1 MIGVKNEELLA
12 AARAA
17 MEHSYSPYSGFR
29 VGAAVL
35 AQSGRIYSGCHIEN
49 ASYGA
54 PICAERCAIFS
65 GIAQGERR
73 FIKLA
78 VVSSGDGYPW
88 PCGICRQVMLEFMPP
103 EGSILLEDK
112 GKILELAL
120 DELMPHGFTKE
131 ALSSE

>member
-1 MIGVKNEELLA
+1 MENEELIA

-17 MEHSYSPYSGFR
+17 MERSYSPYSGFR
-29 VGAAVL
+29 VGAAAL
-35 AQSGRIYSGCHIEN
+35 AQSGRVYSGCNVET

-54 PICAERCAIFS
+54 TICAERNAIFS
-65 GIAQGERR
+65 GIAQGERQ

-103 EGSILLEDK
+103 EGSILLEDR
-112 GKILELAL
+112 GNILELKL
-120 DELMPHGFTKE
+120 EELMPYGFTKE
-131 ALSSE
+131 AMSLD

>member
-1 MIGVKNEELLA
+1 MKNEELLA

-17 MEHSYSPYSGFR
+17 MEHSYSPDSGFR

-35 AQSGRIYSGCHIEN
+35 AQSGRIYSGCNIEN

-54 PICAERCAIFS
+54 TICAERCAIFS

>member
-12 AARAA
+12 AAARPWSILTARIQDF
-17 MEHSYSPYSGFR
+17 ESERPFWPSP
-29 VGAAVL
+29 AVSIPVAISRTL
-35 AQSGRIYSGCHIEN
+35 PTGPQSARS
-49 ASYGA
+49 
-54 PICAERCAIFS
+54 RCAIFS

>member
-35 AQSGRIYSGCHIEN
+35 AQSGRIYSGCNIEN

-54 PICAERCAIFS
+54 TICAERCAIFS

-73 FIKLA
+73 FIKLV

>member
-35 AQSGRIYSGCHIEN
+35 AQSGRIYSGCNIEN

-54 PICAERCAIFS
+54 TICAARCAIFS

>member
-35 AQSGRIYSGCHIEN
+35 AQSGRIYSGCNIEN

-54 PICAERCAIFS
+54 TICAERCAIFS

-73 FIKLA
+73 FI
-78 VVSSGDGYPW
+78 SW
-88 PCGICRQVMLEFMPP
+88 RW
-103 EGSILLEDK
+103 
-112 GKILELAL
+112 
-120 DELMPHGFTKE
+120 
-131 ALSSE
+131 

>member
-35 AQSGRIYSGCHIEN
+35 AQSGRIYSGCNIEN

-54 PICAERCAIFS
+54 TICAERCAIFS

-88 PCGICRQVMLEFMPP
+88 PCGICRQVLLEFMPP

>member
-1 MIGVKNEELLA
+1 MISVKNEELVA
-12 AARAA
+12 AACAA

-35 AQSGRIYSGCHIEN
+35 AQSGRVYSGCNIEN

-54 PICAERCAIFS
+54 TICAERCAIFS

-73 FIKLA
+73 FNKLA

-88 PCGICRQVMLEFMPP
+88 PCGICRQVLLEFMPP
-103 EGSILLEDK
+103 ESSILLKDK
-112 GKILELAL
+112 GKILELTL
-120 DELMPHGFTKE
+120 EELMPHGFTKE
-131 ALSSE
+131 ALSFD